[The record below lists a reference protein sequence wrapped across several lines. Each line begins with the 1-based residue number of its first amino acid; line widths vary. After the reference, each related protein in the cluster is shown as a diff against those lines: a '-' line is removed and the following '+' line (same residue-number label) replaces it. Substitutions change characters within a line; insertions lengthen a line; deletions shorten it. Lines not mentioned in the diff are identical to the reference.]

1 MKNALEG
8 IKSRLENVKEW
19 ISNLEDRIVEIIQ
32 SKQQK
37 EQRILKN
44 EDSLRDPW
52 DNIKHTIIGIIGVLE
67 GEEREKGTENLSEEI
82 MAENF
87 HNLVKETGMQVQ
99 EAQEEFQRW
108 IQRGPHKDTI

>member
-1 MKNALEG
+1 MNSVRAQSDRKYKIQSELKNTITEMKNALEG

-44 EDSLRDPW
+44 EDSLRDP
-52 DNIKHTIIGIIGVLE
+52 
-67 GEEREKGTENLSEEI
+67 
-82 MAENF
+82 
-87 HNLVKETGMQVQ
+87 
-99 EAQEEFQRW
+99 
-108 IQRGPHKDTI
+108 